1 MANAT
6 VLRSSLTAIIP
17 RLRTQLAAVTGL
29 PEGRVRY
36 VARQQKT
43 PHFSAPRDLLIEDAG
58 FEGDPGNSDR
68 HDCRLLRRLAVTIRT
83 RCELGEADADE
94 PWALDADEGNIAF
107 EELVID
113 AVQNFFPED
122 DDRNILT
129 YEPMKVLRGEVRK
142 REKDGWG
149 EVRLVFH
156 AGNESPM
163 DQART

>member
-43 PHFSAPRDLLIEDAG
+43 PHFSAPRELLIEDAG
-58 FEGDPGNSDR
+58 FEAARGNSDR
-68 HDCRLLRRLAVTIRT
+68 HDCRLLRRLAGTIRT

-94 PWALDADEGNIAF
+94 PWALGADEGNIAF
-107 EELVID
+107 GERRHRPGGPQVHPQ
-113 AVQNFFPED
+113 AGAG
-122 DDRNILT
+122 
-129 YEPMKVLRGEVRK
+129 VLAARLRRRRERRGEGGHVPVAAPAA
-142 REKDGWG
+142 GTTG
-149 EVRLVFH
+149 LEV
-156 AGNESPM
+156 
-163 DQART
+163 